1 MMKVTNNGTA
11 TRGVHVGGVVK
22 FIRPGEAR
30 ELALTGF
37 ELNDA
42 KATDGLTIE
51 AAEPAQAVTKPK
63 QTTKTEEKSA
73 ETGKTEE
80 KSAATGTT

>member
-1 MMKVTNNGTA
+1 MMRVTNNGTA

-22 FIRPGEAR
+22 FIRPGETR

-42 KATDGLTIE
+42 KATDGLTLE
-51 AAEPAQAVTKPK
+51 AAEPAKPATKPK

-73 ETGKTEE
+73 ETGTN
-80 KSAATGTT
+80 

>member
-1 MMKVTNNGTA
+1 MMRVTNNGTA

-51 AAEPAQAVTKPK
+51 SAEPARPATKPK
-63 QTTKTEEKSA
+63 QTAKTEEKSA
-73 ETGKTEE
+73 ETG
-80 KSAATGTT
+80 TT

>member
-1 MMKVTNNGTA
+1 MMKVTNTGTA

-22 FIRPGEAR
+22 FIRPGETR

-51 AAEPAQAVTKPK
+51 AEDPAKPATKPK
-63 QTTKTEEKSA
+63 QTAKTEEKSA

-80 KSAATGTT
+80 KSAETGTN

>member
-1 MMKVTNNGTA
+1 MMKVTNTGTA

-22 FIRPGEAR
+22 FIRPGETR

-42 KATDGLTIE
+42 KATDGLTLE
-51 AAEPAQAVTKPK
+51 AAEPQKPRGRPPK
-63 QTTKTEEKSA
+63 VEAPATEEKSA
-73 ETGKTEE
+73 ETGTN
-80 KSAATGTT
+80 

>member
-1 MMKVTNNGTA
+1 MMKVTNTGTA

-22 FIRPGEAR
+22 FIRPGETR

-51 AAEPAQAVTKPK
+51 AAEPQKPRGRPPK
-63 QTTKTEEKSA
+63 VESPATEEKSA
-73 ETGKTEE
+73 ETGTN
-80 KSAATGTT
+80 

>member
-1 MMKVTNNGTA
+1 MMKVTNTGTA
-11 TRGVHVGGVVK
+11 TRGVYVGGVVK
-22 FIRPGEAR
+22 FIRTGETR

-51 AAEPAQAVTKPK
+51 AAEPAKAVTKPK
-63 QTTKTEEKSA
+63 QTAKTEEKSA
-73 ETGKTEE
+73 ETGTN
-80 KSAATGTT
+80 

>member
-1 MMKVTNNGTA
+1 MMRVTNTGTA

-22 FIRPGEAR
+22 FIRPGETR

-51 AAEPAQAVTKPK
+51 SAEPARPATKPK
-63 QTTKTEEKSA
+63 QTAKTEEKSA
-73 ETGKTEE
+73 ETGTN
-80 KSAATGTT
+80 

>member
-1 MMKVTNNGTA
+1 MMRVTNTGTA
-11 TRGVHVGGVVK
+11 TRGVYVGGNVK
-22 FIRPGEAR
+22 FIRPGETR

-51 AAEPAQAVTKPK
+51 AAEPAKAVTKPK
-63 QTTKTEEKSA
+63 QTAKTEEKSA
-73 ETGKTEE
+73 ETG
-80 KSAATGTT
+80 TT

>member
-1 MMKVTNNGTA
+1 MMRVTNNGTA
-11 TRGVHVGGVVK
+11 TRGVYVGGSVK
-22 FIRPGEAR
+22 FIRPGETR

-42 KATDGLTIE
+42 KATDCLIIE
-51 AAEPAQAVTKPK
+51 SAEPARPSTKPK

-73 ETGKTEE
+73 ETG
-80 KSAATGTT
+80 TT